1 MKIGMIVAIVDEMK
15 QLLNEH
21 GDSMEVFKKNAYTVY
36 KSNVKGHEL
45 YVVQS
50 GAGEISAAAAAQF
63 LITGFDVEL
72 IVNYGVVGGLVPEMK
87 ATETVV
93 VKDAVHYE
101 FDTSDYDGYPVGRYA
116 EFDSIHLPATQK
128 YVDLALEKF
137 PELRAVS
144 CASGDKFIEP
154 VEKRR
159 YLAETFDCEICEMEA
174 AAIIM
179 TCIRN
184 GVDSLLIKSV
194 SDSLENGVSEFGEM
208 VERSSKLCM
217 SVLMSILESVE

>member
-1 MKIGMIVAIVDEMK
+1 MRIGMIVAIVDEMK

-21 GDSMEVFKKNAYTVY
+21 GESMEVFKKNAYTVY
-36 KSNVKGHEL
+36 KSSVKGHEL

-128 YVDLALEKF
+128 YVELALEKF
-137 PELRAVS
+137 PELREV
-144 CASGDKFIEP
+144 
-154 VEKRR
+154 
-159 YLAETFDCEICEMEA
+159 
-174 AAIIM
+174 
-179 TCIRN
+179 
-184 GVDSLLIKSV
+184 
-194 SDSLENGVSEFGEM
+194 
-208 VERSSKLCM
+208 
-217 SVLMSILESVE
+217 